1 MVTKQ
6 ISIFL
11 ENKRGRINDVTKVL
25 AANGINM
32 DAFCIAETSD
42 FGLMRLI
49 VQEVDRAVEVLRSA
63 DFAVIVTDVVNIRC
77 RNVPGALSSVLEK
90 LAGQDIFIEYMYAFS
105 RSETAD
111 VIIKP
116 NNLEEC
122 IRILDGLSLDNR

>member
-116 NNLEEC
+116 INLEEC